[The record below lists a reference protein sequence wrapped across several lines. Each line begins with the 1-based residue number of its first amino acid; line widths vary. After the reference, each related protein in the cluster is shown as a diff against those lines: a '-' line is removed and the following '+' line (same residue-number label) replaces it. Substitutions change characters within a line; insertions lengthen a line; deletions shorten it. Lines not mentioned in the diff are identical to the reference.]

1 MDDDRDE
8 RSGGFGWGLVVG
20 LAVGVAVGAFLAWGP
35 GREQVAELRSRTIEL
50 TDSAKDVL
58 AEQGKVSEA
67 EELYLDEHLDEV
79 FRLVESDLSEEEF
92 RRHPLI
98 TLLLA
103 RGSRPPEDA

>member
-1 MDDDRDE
+1 MDPVVDLIL
-8 RSGGFGWGLVVG
+8 GGR
-20 LAVGVAVGAFLAWGP
+20 ASTAA
-35 GREQVAELRSRTIEL
+35 
-50 TDSAKDVL
+50 
-58 AEQGKVSEA
+58 EA